1 MARARITGVGGYQPG
16 EPIGNDMIEEL
27 AGALPPEVLE
37 GLSIQQRFWLID
49 PYTGE
54 HRESNAD
61 MAAEAAR
68 RALDSAG
75 LKPEHIDGIILSTG
89 TPEYTLPPTVGLVQ
103 EQLGLEKVATME
115 LRSAGAGA
123 VQALEIARLQIMAGT
138 RRRVLVIGSEC
149 ISPVLAGTYLAMP
162 KEKIRMR
169 DRVPIYMFSDGA
181 GAIVVEASDDES
193 RGLEPGAEQAIGG
206 NRKPGIHAV
215 GGGTFKP
222 LVEQQRA
229 KRLVDL
235 RVDVVGAGEFT
246 PVMVLEA
253 LSGTL
258 GAAGSTP
265 AELDWCL
272 IPEGNVGW
280 LLDSM
285 EEQGTLNADF
295 KALEGKVFDNL
306 ADTGACGSA
315 AVPLFLDHAWRSGM
329 IEVGQRVSLIGVEA
343 TKWIWAGITLDWT
356 APAPSATEATANTTT
371 TEASAAAEGARP

>member
-16 EPIGNDMIEEL
+16 EPIGNDVIEDL
-27 AGALPPEVLE
+27 AGELPAEILE
-37 GLSIQQRFWLID
+37 GLSIRQRFWLID

-61 MAAEAAR
+61 MATKAAR

-75 LKPEHIDGIILSTG
+75 LRPEDIDGILMATG
-89 TPEYTLPPTVGLVQ
+89 TPEYTLPATVNLVQ
-103 EQLGLEKVATME
+103 EQLGLERVATME
-115 LRSAGAGA
+115 LRSAGAGV
-123 VQALEIARLQIMAGT
+123 VQLLEIARLQIAAGT

-181 GAIVVEASDDES
+181 GAIVVEAHEDES
-193 RGLEPGAEQAIGG
+193 QGLQPGAERAIGG
-206 NRKPGIHAV
+206 SRKPGIHAV

-246 PVMVLEA
+246 PVMVLDA
-253 LSGTL
+253 LAGTL
-258 GAAGSTP
+258 AAAGAT
-265 AELDWCL
+265 AQDLDWCL

-306 ADTGACGSA
+306 ADTGACGCA
-315 AVPLFLDHAWRSGM
+315 AVPLFLDHAWRAGM
-329 IEVGQRVSLIGVEA
+329 IEVGQRISLVGVEA

-356 APAPSATEATANTTT
+356 APVPSAG
-371 TEASAAAEGARP
+371 SDDDVAAAR